1 MADNYITNYN
11 GSITALSD
19 NIDVNGKSIQG
30 AEVNIRTNA
39 SNGDVNIDANGTGN
53 VVLSG
58 LKFPNTD
65 GNPNDVLIT
74 DKGCKSLTSFDRDL
88 RVI

>member
-58 LKFPNTD
+58 
-65 GNPNDVLIT
+65 
-74 DKGCKSLTSFDRDL
+74 
-88 RVI
+88 